1 MAFSDQI
8 GKLTLGELAKVE
20 EIGKGSINDLAN
32 DEKPKMQMLIALA
45 FVVKKREDPTF
56 TVNQAEALTMEDLTA
71 LTGGDAS
78 PEA

>member
-8 GKLTLGELAKVE
+8 EKLTLGELATVE
-20 EIGKGSINDLAN
+20 ELGKGPISDLAN
-32 DEKPKMQMLIALA
+32 DEKPKMRMLIALA
-45 FVVKKREDPTF
+45 FVVKKREDPSF
-56 TVNQAEALTMEDLTA
+56 TINRAEALTMPELQA